1 MRWLVAVVMAGCA
14 AAPAIAPEPGFDAG
28 PDASPASGGNA
39 QGGAPA
45 GGAAGSGG
53 SVEAGGGPGAGGA
66 AVTVTA
72 KCTTPVG
79 GLVWA
84 EAGFGGKSAAE
95 LVRVVAYRAADPGD
109 GPSWATLRVIP
120 NVVTADGKAA
130 ASCAIVGMG
139 SAPDVTFVLP

>member
-1 MRWLVAVVMAGCA
+1 MRWLVAVVVAGCA

-53 SVEAGGGPGAGGA
+53 SVEAGGVPGAGGA

-95 LVRVVAYRAADPGD
+95 LVRVVAYRAADPAE
-109 GPSWATLRVIP
+109 GPSWASARVIP
-120 NVVTADGKAA
+120 TLVTGEGKAA
-130 ASCAIVGMG
+130 APCGVVGSG
-139 SAPDVTFVLP
+139 GAPDVTFVLP